1 MKILLI
7 SVFLFLLTASCS
19 KDNNSKENVEVT
31 PSQIQLIFPENV
43 SECIE
48 GSIISATQSEVV
60 FKWGPL
66 ENTDLYEVHITNLF
80 LSETR
85 TYSTQN
91 TQLPITIQRGTPYS
105 WYISSPNNPVSL
117 PSDSWSFYNS
127 GNQKEYFIP
136 FPAQNIQPENGTIL
150 TPNQNSVILE
160 WLGNDLDS
168 DILEYDVYFDEK
180 TPPTLYQEKFN
191 ENNITINTLI
201 SGKKYYWSITTRDV
215 LGNESNSN
223 IFTFDVE

>member
-19 KDNNSKENVEVT
+19 KDNNSKENVKVT
-31 PSQIQLIFPENV
+31 PTQIQLIFPENV

-60 FKWGPL
+60 FKWGQL
-66 ENTDLYEVHITNLF
+66 ENTDTYEVHITNIL

-91 TQLPITIQRGTPYS
+91 TQLPITIERGTPYS

-117 PSDSWSFYNS
+117 PSDTWSFYNS
-127 GNQKEYFIP
+127 GNQKEYYIP

-160 WLGNDLDS
+160 WIGNDLDS
-168 DILEYDVYFDEK
+168 DILEYDVYFGET
-180 TPPTLYQEKFN
+180 TPPTLYQEKLN
-191 ENNITINTLI
+191 KNSISIVSLT
-201 SGKKYYWSITTRDV
+201 SGKKYHWRITTRDA

-223 IFTFDVE
+223 IFTFEVE

>member
-7 SVFLFLLTASCS
+7 CIFLFLLTTSCS

-31 PSQIQLIFPENV
+31 PTQIQLIFPENV

-60 FKWGPL
+60 FRWSSL
-66 ENTDLYEVHITNLF
+66 ENTDTYEVHVTNLF

-91 TQLPITIQRGTPYS
+91 TQLPITIERGTPYT
-105 WYISSPNNPVSL
+105 WYISSPNNPQSL
-117 PSDSWSFYNS
+117 PSDTWSFYNS
-127 GNQKEYFIP
+127 GNQAEYYIP

-150 TPNQNSVILE
+150 TANQNSVLLE
-160 WLGNDLDS
+160 WIGNDLDS
-168 DILEYDVYFDEK
+168 DILEYDVYFDET
-180 TPPTLYQEKFN
+180 TPPTLYQEKLN
-191 ENNITINTLI
+191 KNSISIISLT
-201 SGKKYYWSITTRDV
+201 SGKKYYWRITTRDV

-223 IFTFDVE
+223 IFTFEVE